1 MFAYLCIRLQYSILF
16 IYTQIIL
23 DKKKIFLQKKN
34 VTKMGVR
41 KT

>member
-1 MFAYLCIRLQYSILF
+1 MFTYLRIRLQYSILF

-34 VTKMGVR
+34 MTKAGN
-41 KT
+41 